1 MDRLAL
7 AYTTPPGTPGWKRWL
22 LLSPLARIILFAAL
36 MIAVAF
42 PLGFL
47 LHQAGLLGKGV
58 PMQRSG
64 WGQLLIRAVPTLTAY
79 LVLTLAVERRRPAE
93 MALRKLPTQ
102 APAGFAIGVLLLC
115 VVIGMIWLAGSYHVD
130 GTNADVPWLPM
141 ILMVGLGAGISEE
154 IVFRGVLLRI
164 VEEGLGSWIAL
175 LFSALLF
182 GLIHLGNPNA
192 TLWGGTAIA
201 IEAGLL
207 LGTAY
212 MATRSLWLCMGLHAA
227 WNIMEGPVF
236 GTPVSGIASHGWL
249 RSSLSGPDW
258 VSGGSFGPEASA
270 VTVFCCLVL
279 SGIFLTIAIKRGRI
293 VPPAWTRRGRAASS
307 DSVA

>member
-1 MDRLAL
+1 MDRLAI
-7 AYTTPPGTPGWKRWL
+7 AFTTPADTPAWKRWL

-36 MIAVAF
+36 MFVVAF

-58 PMQRSG
+58 PMERSG
-64 WGQLLIRAVPTLTAY
+64 WGQLFIRAAPTLVAY
-79 LVLTLAVERRRPAE
+79 LVLTLAIERRRPAE
-93 MALRKLPTQ
+93 LALRKLPTL

-115 VVIGMIWLAGSYHVD
+115 VVIGIIWLAGSYHVA
-130 GTNADVPWLPM
+130 GTQADVPWLPM

-182 GLIHLGNPNA
+182 GLVHLGNPNA
-192 TLWGGTAIA
+192 TAWSATAIA

-207 LGTAY
+207 LGSAY

-236 GTPVSGIASHGWL
+236 GTPVSGIPSHGWL
-249 RSSLSGPDW
+249 QSSLSGPDW
-258 VSGGSFGPEASA
+258 ISGGSFGPEAS
-270 VTVFCCLVL
+270 VITVLCCLLL
-279 SGIFLTIAIKRGRI
+279 SGIFLLVAIRRGRI
-293 VPPAWTRRGRAASS
+293 VPPSWTRRTVDTPSAS
-307 DSVA
+307 